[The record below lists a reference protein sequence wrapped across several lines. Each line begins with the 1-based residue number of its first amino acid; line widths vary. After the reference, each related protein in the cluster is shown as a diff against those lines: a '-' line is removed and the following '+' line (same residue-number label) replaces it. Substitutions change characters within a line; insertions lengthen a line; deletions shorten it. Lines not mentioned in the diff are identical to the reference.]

1 MKKPEPG
8 QVEERRAPDAVV
20 LVEAGKRLRGIVPYS
35 VESRDLGGW
44 REVIEPGALN
54 TAVFDD
60 LVATVD
66 HAGIPIGRYP
76 STLQLEDG
84 DDGLRWAVDLPESRS
99 DVREAVERGDLRAG
113 SWRMVVG
120 RDRWDGNVRHV
131 EEIAELRDVSVVTA
145 PAYPSALTE
154 FRSTDSAEAEEVAP
168 MADMAPQNTT
178 ETAVAV
184 EPSEDRAAPVTGG
197 LSVETRAAVTRE
209 APRGL
214 AEELRSAGFPA
225 EHASVPFEVFED
237 RAVTVTGSV
246 NLINPTRANAAAL
259 GADQRYAWPAFQ
271 RVNVDAATTAVDV
284 MTQTG
289 RTLPTAASTI
299 RAIDA
304 TTAKPEISSTL
315 AVVSTAMKQV
325 AAIQT
330 GVPNVY
336 LEQPAFNTVI
346 ESDLRLT
353 INEGLDRLILDAVA
367 GSGFQAPGT
376 DQLLV
381 SIRKAITTVQAN
393 GYNPDVL
400 ILTPANA
407 EALDVLVSGI
417 SGGTNDYLFGPGGFA
432 PGTLFGLNK
441 RISKTIPAPVVA
453 DSTALGKLY
462 TSPVSLARFEADGGT
477 TNRSNVRLELNAVF
491 GVERQNAAVRIAAA

>member
-8 QVEERRAPDAVV
+8 QVEERTAPTTTI
-20 LVEAGKRLRGIVPYS
+20 EGKRLRGIVPYG
-35 VESRDLGGW
+35 VQSRDLGGW
-44 REVIEPGALN
+44 REIIEPGALN

-66 HAGIPIGRYP
+66 HSGIPIGRFP

-84 DDGLRWAVDLPESRS
+84 DDGLRWAVDLPESRA
-99 DVREAVERGDLRAG
+99 DVREAVQRGDLRAG
-113 SWRMVVG
+113 SWRMIVA
-120 RDRWDGNVRHV
+120 RDRWDGDVRHV

-178 ETAVAV
+178 ELV
-184 EPSEDRAAPVTGG
+184 EQTEDRATPVAGG
-197 LSVETRAAVTRE
+197 LDVTTRAAVTRE

-214 AEELRSAGFPA
+214 ADELRAAGFPG
-225 EHASVPFEVFED
+225 EHAVVPFDRFED
-237 RAVTVTGSV
+237 RAVTITGDV
-246 NLINPTRANAAAL
+246 NRINPIQRDAIGL

-271 RVNVDAATTAVDV
+271 RVNVESATTAVDV
-284 MTQTG
+284 MTQTA
-289 RTLPTAASTI
+289 RTLPTASSTV
-299 RAIDA
+299 RTIDA
-304 TTAKPEISSTL
+304 VTAKPEVSSTL
-315 AVVSTAMKQV
+315 AVVSTALKQV

-336 LEQPAFNTVI
+336 LEQPSFNTVI
-346 ESDLRLT
+346 EGDLRLA
-353 INEGLDRLILDAVA
+353 ISEGLDRLILDAVA
-367 GSGFQAPGT
+367 ASGFQAPGT
-376 DQLLV
+376 DQLLI

-393 GYNPDVL
+393 GYSPDTL
-400 ILTPANA
+400 LLTPANA

-417 SGGTNDYLFGPGGFA
+417 SGGTNDYVFGAGGFA
-432 PGTLFGLNK
+432 PGTIFGLTK

-453 DSTALGKLY
+453 DSSALGRLY
-462 TSPVSLARFEADGGT
+462 TSPISLARFEADGGT